1 MDGNGDIQRPFE
13 VLQAVWTKDDK
24 YVIATFANAMRTAEG
39 DGASPSVEFFHS
51 HSGESGRNL
60 REGSLDIIVMRKP
73 LSLSNRIL
81 FIQKST

>member
-51 HSGESGRNL
+51 HSGS
-60 REGSLDIIVMRKP
+60 REGIFGKESLDIIVMRKP

>member
-39 DGASPSVEFFHS
+39 DGASPSVEFFIRIL
-51 HSGESGRNL
+51 ES
-60 REGSLDIIVMRKP
+60 REGIIGNVVMRKP
-73 LSLSNRIL
+73 LSLSNHIL